1 MSFIEHLVKFS
12 SSKEILGNVKRHIS
26 QDFFLRFFFENTC
39 LIEQKN
45 SIKILFILKS
55 TAMYN
60 MVFLGIVS
68 KMNCWVSKSTE
79 CPTTTNVGKPLKV
92 KKVVSKE
99 MLHLYSFCIAFLA
112 PFKRFH
118 IPNYVKKYRLR

>member
-1 MSFIEHLVKFS
+1 MSFIEHLIKFS
-12 SSKEILGNVKRHIS
+12 SSKEILGNVKRYIS

-79 CPTTTNVGKPLKV
+79 CPTTTNVGKPL
-92 KKVVSKE
+92 
-99 MLHLYSFCIAFLA
+99 
-112 PFKRFH
+112 
-118 IPNYVKKYRLR
+118 